1 MRLTHP
7 GSPRLQAR
15 AAPAGAVAD
24 FLKSELA
31 KFRDVAPLLKYVR
44 GEPFQQEHWAALFRK
59 LSIEKVDLA
68 KLTLGHFLAAGQA
81 RDPICLA

>member
-1 MRLTHP
+1 MTRE
-7 GSPRLQAR
+7 R
-15 AAPAGAVAD
+15 AAPT
-24 FLKSELA
+24 
-31 KFRDVAPLLKYVR
+31 LLPVTALPHTPSHPPYIHRYVR

>member
-1 MRLTHP
+1 MTHE
-7 GSPRLQAR
+7 R
-15 AAPAGAVAD
+15 AAPT
-24 FLKSELA
+24 
-31 KFRDVAPLLKYVR
+31 LLPVTSLPHTPSHPPYTYRYVR